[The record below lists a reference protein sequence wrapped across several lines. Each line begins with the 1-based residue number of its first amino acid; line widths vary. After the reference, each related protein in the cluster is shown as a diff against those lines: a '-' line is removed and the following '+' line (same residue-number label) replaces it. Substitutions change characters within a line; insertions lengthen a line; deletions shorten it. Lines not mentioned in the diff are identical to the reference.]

1 MPKEDPMSE
10 SDPVPSRGRPWHLWV
25 IGILAVLWNAVGAY
39 DYAMTQ
45 TQNEAYMSRFT
56 AAQLEY
62 FYGFPAWVDAFW
74 AVAVWGGVLGALLL
88 LARKRVAAS
97 VLLASLVA
105 MVVTSLYNFVLSEGV
120 DVMGSAA
127 MAFSAVIFVVA
138 VALWLYARGQAAKG
152 ILV

>member
-1 MPKEDPMSE
+1 
-10 SDPVPSRGRPWHLWV
+10 
-25 IGILAVLWNAVGAY
+25 VLWNAVGAY
-39 DYAMTQ
+39 DYVMTQ

-56 AAQLEY
+56 AAQLEF

-88 LARKRVAAS
+88 LARKRAAVT

-105 MVVTSLYNFVLSEGV
+105 MVVTSLHNFVLSEGLA
-120 DVMGSAA
+120 VMGSAA
-127 MAFSAVIFVVA
+127 MWFSAVIFVVA

-152 ILV
+152 VLV